1 MKKSIIKI
9 AVFSLLAAA
18 LAVPSSPA
26 FGEEVQKEGKAKK
39 EKAAGETTEKA
50 PNKQGFI
57 PFHGKIDAVDK
68 TAKTIKVGTRT
79 LQVTSETKIKKA
91 GKPATLDAA
100 AVGEEVGGNYKKADD
115 GKLLLQSLRIGPKPE
130 VPAEAKKQ
138 THKEATKEGS
148 KKDPKNVEAQ

>member
-1 MKKSIIKI
+1 MKKSILKI

-18 LAVPSSPA
+18 LVVPSSQA
-26 FGEEVQKEGKAKK
+26 FGQEVKK
-39 EKAAGETTEKA
+39 EKAAAEKAEKA

-79 LQVTSETKIKKA
+79 LQVTSETKMKKA
-91 GKPATLDAA
+91 GQPTTLDAA
-100 AVGEEVGGNYKKADD
+100 NVGEEVGGNYKKADD

-130 VPAEAKKQ
+130 GAGGAKKPAN
-138 THKEATKEGS
+138 KEGMKEGS
-148 KKDPKNVEAQ
+148 KKEPKKADAQ